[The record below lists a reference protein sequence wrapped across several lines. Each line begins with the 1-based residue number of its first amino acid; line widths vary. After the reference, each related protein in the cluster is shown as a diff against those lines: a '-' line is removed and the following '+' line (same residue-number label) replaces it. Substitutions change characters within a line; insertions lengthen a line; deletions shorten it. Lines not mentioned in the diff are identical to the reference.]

1 MAGAGAKRERRWET
15 SCCSDCLPLHLSLT
29 RDTWLCSC
37 RGLVA
42 ALTRGSRSGGTE
54 SSESWNPPAVWLEEP
69 VRVKSTQRVEASAVS
84 RIGSVEGLQVEKTW
98 VSSVLMVRV
107 WEQAGGRAR

>member
-1 MAGAGAKRERRWET
+1 MLVPGARRERRWET

-29 RDTWLCSC
+29 WDTWLCSC
-37 RGLVA
+37 CGLVA
-42 ALTRGSRSGGTE
+42 ALTRGSRSGGTDNR
-54 SSESWNPPAVWLEEP
+54 ESWNPPEVWLEKP
-69 VRVKSTQRVEASAVS
+69 VRVKSTHSMEASAV
-84 RIGSVEGLQVEKTW
+84 RRMGSVEGVQVEKTW